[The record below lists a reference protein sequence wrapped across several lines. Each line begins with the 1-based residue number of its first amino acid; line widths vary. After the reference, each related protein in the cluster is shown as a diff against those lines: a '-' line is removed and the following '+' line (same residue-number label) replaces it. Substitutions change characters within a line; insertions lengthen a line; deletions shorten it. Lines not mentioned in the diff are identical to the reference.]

1 MFSIL
6 ETETEDIKTQ
16 GNQQRPPT
24 AVIRKE
30 YEKLKR
36 ELEKRERERES
47 HQKIKRESQKDKR
60 GTQSTENRQ

>member
-24 AVIRKE
+24 AVIRNE

-36 ELEKRERERES
+36 ELEKRERERKSPKNKERVTKR
-47 HQKIKRESQKDKR
+47 QKRNAID
-60 GTQSTENRQ
+60 

>member
-24 AVIRKE
+24 AVIRNE

-36 ELEKRERERES
+36 ELEKRERERENVT
-47 HQKIKRESQKDKR
+47 KK
-60 GTQSTENRQ
+60 

>member
-6 ETETEDIKTQ
+6 ETETEDIKTK

-24 AVIRKE
+24 AVIRNE

-36 ELEKRERERES
+36 ELEKRERE
-47 HQKIKRESQKDKR
+47 KVTKK
-60 GTQSTENRQ
+60 

>member
-24 AVIRKE
+24 SVIRNE

-36 ELEKRERERES
+36 ELEKRERE
-47 HQKIKRESQKDKR
+47 KVTKK
-60 GTQSTENRQ
+60 

>member
-24 AVIRKE
+24 SVIRNE

-36 ELEKRERERES
+36 ELVKRERERKSPKNKERVTKR
-47 HQKIKRESQKDKR
+47 QKRNAID
-60 GTQSTENRQ
+60 